1 MWLVIEARSDAVK
14 NNIVNEP
21 GMLGPWIYVNW
32 IWSSRRMVRPN
43 IDILGISEIK
53 WMEMVE
59 FNSNDCYFYYCRQ
72 ESLRRNGVW
81 LVVNRRT
88 WNILVCHLKNDK
100 VILVCFQG
108 KAFNLTVIQV
118 CIPTTDADETEID
131 RFYKDLQDLLELT
144 HTHTKAW

>member
-1 MWLVIEARSDAVK
+1 M
-14 NNIVNEP
+14 
-21 GMLGPWIYVNW
+21 
-32 IWSSRRMVRPN
+32 
-43 IDILGISEIK
+43 
-53 WMEMVE
+53 
-59 FNSNDCYFYYCRQ
+59 
-72 ESLRRNGVW
+72 
-81 LVVNRRT
+81 
-88 WNILVCHLKNDK
+88 CHLKNDK